1 MTEEA
6 PRGGA
11 AGDEAPP
18 GGAASDEA
26 ARDGAAGD
34 EVVVVT
40 PPDEP
45 PSWWDAALFL
55 AGPTPRTPDVASWR
69 PEAVDLLRRRWTGGR
84 LVVFSPE
91 PATGV
96 VPDYDGQIGWE
107 EAGLHHADRIV
118 FWVPREPV
126 TMPAFTTNV
135 EWGTW
140 HRSGKAVFGAP
151 PAAPKNRYLAAGARA
166 EHVPAAEDLAATL
179 GLALDGLSPGARRT
193 GGEREVPLL
202 VWRTRSF
209 QQWYRTQTAA
219 GHELLRARV
228 EWVYRRGPARRE
240 VVYWALRTDI
250 RVAGEDRVKTGQIVL
265 ARPDLSSVVLHHRGA
280 TPGET
285 LVVLVREFRSTATT
299 PDGFIHE
306 LPGGAG
312 PENLSAR
319 EQAAAE
325 VHEETGLP
333 LPASRLRS
341 HGVRQVAG
349 TLSAHR
355 AHLFSAELTAEEV
368 AGLRAAAGTPFGEAG
383 STERTWV
390 ELHTW
395 SGIRAGN
402 LVDWPTL
409 GMLAQVLG

>member
-1 MTEEA
+1 M
-6 PRGGA
+6 
-11 AGDEAPP
+11 
-18 GGAASDEA
+18 SDEVI
-26 ARDGAAGD
+26 
-34 EVVVVT
+34 VVS

-55 AGPTPRTPDVASWR
+55 AGPTPRKPEVASWR
-69 PEAVDLLRRRWTGGR
+69 PAAIELLRQRWSGGR

-91 PATGV
+91 PASGV
-96 VPDYDGQIGWE
+96 VPDYLGQIGWE
-107 EAGLHHADRIV
+107 EAGLHLADRIV
-118 FWVPREPV
+118 FWVPRELS

-151 PAAPKNRYLAAGARA
+151 PESPRNRYLVAGAA
-166 EHVPAAEDLAATL
+166 SEHVPAAQSLGDTL
-179 GLALDGLSPGARRT
+179 GLALDGLAPGARRAH
-193 GGEREVPLL
+193 GEREVPLI
-202 VWRTRSF
+202 VWQTSSF
-209 QQWYRTQTAA
+209 QQWYRAQADA
-219 GHELLRARV
+219 GNELLHARA
-228 EWVYRRGPARRE
+228 EWVYRRGPGKRQ

-250 RVAGEDRVKTGQIVL
+250 RVAAEDRVKAGQIVL
-265 ARPDLSSVVLHHRGA
+265 SRPDMSSVVLFRRA
-280 TPGET
+280 PTLDET
-285 LVVLVREFRSTATT
+285 LVVLVREFRSTAST

-312 PENLSAR
+312 PEDVAPL

-325 VHEETGLP
+325 VREETGLSI
-333 LPASRLRS
+333 PAARLRA
-341 HGVRQVAG
+341 HGHRQIAG

-355 AHLFSAELTAEEV
+355 AHLFSAELTADEV
-368 AGLRAAAGTPFGEAG
+368 DTLRATADTPFGEEG

-395 SGIRAGN
+395 AAIRTGE

-409 GMLAQVLG
+409 GMLTQVLTDRVHV